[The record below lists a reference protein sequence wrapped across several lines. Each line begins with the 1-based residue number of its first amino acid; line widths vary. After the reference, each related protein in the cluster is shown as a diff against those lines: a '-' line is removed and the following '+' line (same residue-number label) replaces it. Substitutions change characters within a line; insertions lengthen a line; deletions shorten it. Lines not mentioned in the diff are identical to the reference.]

1 MCTSYSSYDIPFVPD
16 RIVRHEVHTFTSRI
30 DRCLAK
36 SVSKDRSFTIEFCHD
51 VYRKLFSSNLVL
63 NKSHFCST
71 YFTEGWDYNY
81 RKIGSS
87 GTYRGRCIQY
97 PIRCTLHMIKDI
109 DNRYVKN
116 SKGQFVPKSKGFRET
131 IRVNLAKVNF

>member
-1 MCTSYSSYDIPFVPD
+1 MCTSYSSYDIPFLPD

-81 RKIGSS
+81 RKIGNS
-87 GTYRGRCIQY
+87 GT
-97 PIRCTLHMIKDI
+97 LHIIKDI